1 MTEVI
6 RKKSG
11 DPFFA
16 RSAVAATSS
25 ASGGQ
30 TFAPPVDAFFFN
42 SSAAGSVV
50 VTLAND
56 GSTLTLVTN
65 AATVYPF
72 SLSHVSSATTSGTVI
87 GLYTGSSTYPN
98 A

>member
-1 MTEVI
+1 MAAII

-16 RSAVAATSS
+16 RSAVSATSS
-25 ASGGQ
+25 ATGGQ
-30 TFAPPVDAFFFN
+30 TFSPPADAFLFN
-42 SSAAGSVV
+42 SSAAGSVT

-56 GSTLTLVTN
+56 ASTFTLLCN

-87 GLYTGSSTYPN
+87 GLYTGSSSNPN
-98 A
+98 V